1 MELMMKTKPSEDKMK
16 RQRFSMVRFIV
27 VGGVFGLAV
36 QLCVFGATLKNR
48 WSFEETEGTVAADS
62 VGGQNGVLV
71 GAGAYFV
78 PGGGVNGSGT
88 VYIDN
93 GAGVE
98 PRYTDQCDYVAFPEN
113 IVTGYTAIAVEA
125 WVYPVMGG
133 AGMSVWSRI
142 FDFGNSDGTSGTRYF
157 FMRAGTTGQA
167 AGGEIAAPWPD
178 NAQSFYPAGAILND
192 KNWNHVVWCSDG
204 ASGRLWIYVNGV
216 LAGMR
221 DGFTNTPALVGPTT
235 NNWLGRSQFSAD
247 PGLCALYDEFRIY
260 DGALDP
266 LEVAANYYAGPT
278 SYPASYGT
286 VTNIQLEVPSPVAVG
301 ATAPV
306 VLWASASGLPDALNI
321 ADTPAPVTYW
331 VENSNVATVNSR
343 GLVTGIGA
351 GTTLISATYAGLSV
365 TQSVQVIALPTR
377 MIHRYSFTSDASDSI
392 GGKHGTLMGNAT
404 ISNGQ
409 VLLDG
414 VSGTYVDLP
423 AFLIHPTNVMNKAVT
438 FEAWFTA
445 YPQNGAWTRLFDFG
459 DKPGNQWYGSY
470 YIFFAPNNAANGG
483 SARLAVSDASPGY
496 NGEDGFNVAH
506 VLGRTNLHLVAVFN
520 PNPNRRFLGLYLN
533 GSYVASITTTKSYN
547 ALNNVY
553 SWLGR
558 SLYDGDSWLSGAIN
572 EFRIYDGE
580 LDRFQIAA
588 SYQAGPDTTNFNV
601 GNFVALRLDPRS
613 STIPL
618 DQVRQVSCTIDFEF
632 ATNIN
637 LLGDANLSLRSSDTN
652 ILTITAGGLIQA
664 RRLGQATLTA
674 QYTYVVGATTNV
686 YVSSTNVTVV
696 VLPSTLAHRYT
707 FNEGDGLLVYDVVG
721 GAHGQ
726 IKAGTNELGVTN
738 FVWAP
743 AGQLTINTNTALGA
757 QDTYVELP
765 AGILTG
771 MGSEDVSFEFWA
783 TPLSGAAYQRVF
795 DFGSVPG
802 SPTNAAEPNVFFARG
817 PWWASTTPY
826 YDWVNGNLSAGAVWA
841 NGVPAHFV
849 VVHSGTVG
857 TAKIYR
863 DGALVAT
870 STTQNLP
877 ISSINDIYCFIGRSI
892 YSWPISKPGGW
903 FDPYWMGSFDEFR
916 MYKGLLT
923 DAEVVQQYTIGPDQV
938 IASVPLSYSRDGNN
952 LVLSWPRYAVH
963 FVLESAPVLGPGATW
978 TPVNGTVID
987 TGSELRMTV
996 PITGT
1001 QQYFRLKR

>member
-1 MELMMKTKPSEDKMK
+1 MTKFLVATGTIILAT
-16 RQRFSMVRFIV
+16 Q
-27 VGGVFGLAV
+27 LAV
-36 QLCVFGATLKNR
+36 LGATLKHR
-48 WSFEETEGTVAADS
+48 WSFNETEGTTAADS
-62 VGGQNGVLV
+62 VGGKDGVLV
-71 GAGAYFV
+71 GAGAYFTPWMGYDSSGSV
-78 PGGGVNGSGT
+78 FLDNGGGF
-88 VYIDN
+88 
-93 GAGVE
+93 E

-113 IVTGYTAIAVEA
+113 IVTGYTAITVEA
-125 WVYPVMGG
+125 WILPTLSG
-133 AGMSVWSRI
+133 AGMGVWNRI
-142 FDFGNSDGTSGTRYF
+142 FDFGNSDGTNGTRYF

-167 AGGEIAAPWPD
+167 AGGEIAAPWPE
-178 NAQSFYPAGAILND
+178 NAQNFYPAGAVLND
-192 KNWNHVVWCSDG
+192 QQWNHVVWCSDG
-204 ASGRLWIYVNGV
+204 ASGRVWIYVNGV
-216 LAGMR
+216 LKGMR

-247 PGLCALYDEFRIY
+247 PGLCAYYDEFRIY
-260 DGALDP
+260 EGVLDP
-266 LEVAANYYAGPT
+266 LEVAANYQAGPT
-278 SYPASYGT
+278 VYPASYGT
-286 VTNIQLEVPSPVAVG
+286 ITNIQLEVPSPVAVG
-301 ATAPV
+301 AVAQV
-306 VLWASASGLPDALNI
+306 VLWASASGLPEALDI

-331 VENSNVATVNSR
+331 TENPAVATVNSR
-343 GLVTGIGA
+343 GQITGVGA

-377 MIHRYSFTSDASDSI
+377 MMHRYSFTTDASDSV

-414 VSGTYVDLP
+414 VPGTYVELP
-423 AFLIHPTNVMNKAVT
+423 PYLIHPTNVLNKAVT

-445 YPQNGAWTRLFDFG
+445 YPQNGAWPRLFDFG
-459 DKPGNQWYGSY
+459 DKPGGQWFGSY

-496 NGEDGFNVAH
+496 MGEDGFNVPH

-533 GSYVASITTTKSYN
+533 GAFVASVTTTKPYT

-558 SLYDGDSWLSGAIN
+558 SLYDPDSWLNGAIN

-601 GNFVALRLDPRS
+601 GNFVALRLDPQS
-613 STIPL
+613 PTIPL
-618 DQVRQVSCTIDFEF
+618 DQVRQVSCAIDFEL

-637 LLGDANLSLRSSDTN
+637 LLGDANLTLSSSDTN
-652 ILTITAGGLIQA
+652 ILTITSSGLMQA

-674 QYTYVVGATTNV
+674 QYVYVVGATTNI
-686 YVSSTNVTVV
+686 YTASTNVTVV
-696 VLPSTLAHRYT
+696 ALPCTLAHRYT
-707 FNEGDGLLVYDVVG
+707 FNEGTGFTVYDVVG
-721 GAHGQ
+721 GKHGQ
-726 IKAGTNELGVTN
+726 ITIGTNELYVTN

-743 AGQLTINTNTALGA
+743 PGQLTINTNTALGA
-757 QDTYVELP
+757 QDTYVNLP
-765 AGILTG
+765 SGILTG
-771 MGSEDVSFEFWA
+771 LGSEDVSFEFWA
-783 TPLSGAAYQRVF
+783 TPLSDAAYQRVF

-841 NGVPAHFV
+841 NGTPAHFV

-857 TAKIYR
+857 TAIIYR
-863 DGALVAT
+863 DGVRVAT
-870 STTQNLP
+870 STAQNLP
-877 ISSINDIYCFIGRSI
+877 ISSINDIYCFIGRSL

-903 FDPYWMGSFDEFR
+903 FDPYWVGSFDEFR
-916 MYKGLLT
+916 IYKGLLT
-923 DAEVVQQYTIGPDQV
+923 EAEVVQQYALGPDQV
-938 IASVPLSYSRDGNN
+938 IEKVPLSFSVSGGN
-952 LVLSWPRYAVH
+952 LRLSWPRYAVH
-963 FVLESAPVLGPGATW
+963 FVLESSPELGPGASW
-978 TPVNGTVID
+978 TPVSTTITDNGT
-987 TGSELRMTV
+987 ELTVTV
-996 PITGT
+996 PIAGT
-1001 QQYFRLKR
+1001 QQFFRLRR